1 MEEKN
6 KTAML
11 QMISSMTIY
20 GTLGLLR
27 RYLPIPS
34 ALIALVRGII
44 GALFLLA
51 IMMIQKKRINWHII
65 RSNLFWL
72 ILSGGALGFDWIL
85 LFETYRFSTVAA
97 ATLCYYTAPA
107 MVILASVV
115 LFREKLTFHKGICTA
130 VSLAG
135 MVFASGILQPD
146 GIMGTRAIGVILGL
160 SAAVLYAAVILINR
174 KLRHVD
180 AYSRA
185 VVQLAIASLLLIP
198 YNVMTVDFNGVTL
211 TASTVCL
218 LLVAGVVHT
227 GVAYA
232 LYFSAMASLPA
243 QSVALMSY
251 VDPIVSVLLSVI
263 VLREDFGFNT
273 ILGAAMVLG
282 SMAISEL
289 KISHLPQIR
298 YTIWISLLRK
308 KPKHLLH

>member
-6 KTAML
+6 KIAIL

-27 RYLPIPS
+27 RCLPIPS

-44 GALFLLA
+44 GTLFLLG
-51 IMMIQKKRINWHII
+51 IMMLQKKRINRRAI

-72 ILSGGALGFDWIL
+72 LLSGGALGFDWIL
-85 LFETYRFSTVAA
+85 LFEAYRFATVAA

-115 LFREKLTFHKGICTA
+115 LFRENLTLHKGICTA
-130 VSLAG
+130 VSLVG

-146 GIMGTRAIGVILGL
+146 GIMGTRSIGIILGL

-174 KLRHVD
+174 KLRNVD
-180 AYSRA
+180 TYTRGI
-185 VVQLAIASLLLIP
+185 VQLAAASLVLIP
-198 YNVMTVDFNGVTL
+198 YNIMTVDCSGITF
-211 TASTVCL
+211 TAGTVCL

-227 GVAYA
+227 GIAYA
-232 LYFSAMASLPA
+232 LYFSAMGSLPA

-251 VDPIVSVLLSVI
+251 VDPIVSVFLSSI
-263 VLREDFGFNT
+263 VLRENLGFNT

-282 SMAISEL
+282 SMAVSEL
-289 KISHLPQIR
+289 DIHCLPQFR
-298 YTIWISLLRK
+298 LLQK
-308 KPKHLLH
+308 KPKRLLH